1 MSHSLNSFVELI
13 RNQFSEEE
21 QLLITEKTDI
31 KLLNEWSS
39 LQTMIVV
46 NEIDKSFGVILNS
59 SDFKESNSISELY
72 NRMKQKE
79 QTS

>member
-1 MSHSLNSFVELI
+1 MAHSLNSFVELI
-13 RNQFSEEE
+13 RNQFNEEE
-21 QLLITEKTDI
+21 QLLITEKTNI